1 MKTDYAFV
9 TDWYIDG
16 DINEVATILD
26 DGPSY
31 TVWWPSVYLDVTVV
45 EPDDGRRVGR
55 VGTVHSTGWLPYTV
69 RWEARLTDS
78 NFPYGSTMTVCGDFV
93 GEGVWLL
100 EQQGSIVHVRFTWN
114 VRAAKP
120 LLRRLSFILRPIFAA
135 NHQWAMRQGEES
147 LKLELA
153 RRRVQ
158 SPAELERIPPPPGPT
173 WISMAVAEI
182 SPCAWNRSVVGFLQA
197 C

>member
-16 DINEVATILD
+16 DINDVATILD

-45 EPDDGRRVGR
+45 EPNDGRRVGR
-55 VGTVHSTGWLPYTV
+55 VATVHSKGWLPYTV

-78 NFPYGSTMTVCGDFV
+78 NFPYGSTMTVWGDFV
-93 GEGVWLL
+93 GEGVWFL
-100 EQQGSIVHVRFTWN
+100 EQQGAIVHVRFTWN

-120 LLRRLSFILRPIFAA
+120 LLRHLSFILHPIFAA
-135 NHQWAMRQGEES
+135 NHQWAMRKGEES
-147 LKLELA
+147 LKLELSRWRA
-153 RRRVQ
+153 Q
-158 SPAELERIPPPPGPT
+158 SPAELERIPPPPRPT
-173 WISMAVAEI
+173 WRLRWPWQRFRPA
-182 SPCAWNRSVVGFLQA
+182 RGTGR
-197 C
+197 